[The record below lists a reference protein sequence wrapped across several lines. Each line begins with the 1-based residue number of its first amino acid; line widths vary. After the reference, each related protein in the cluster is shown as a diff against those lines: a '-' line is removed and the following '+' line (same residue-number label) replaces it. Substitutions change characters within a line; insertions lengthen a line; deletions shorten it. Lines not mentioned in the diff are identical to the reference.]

1 MLNWQIV
8 MRRAFSFIILLILIF
23 GSLLGS
29 VFSAQAQEEDETPQ
43 GGISAP
49 AAGEALQGAVPIIGT
64 TAIEGFEAWSL
75 SFAYVDDTTGTW
87 FLIGEGTK
95 PIEQDVIAQWNTSTI
110 TDGTYNLRL
119 ILDLDDGEK
128 LVFVVPNLRIRNYSV
143 VETSTPTLTPTIDP
157 ASASATPTPTS
168 TPIPPTP
175 TPLPTNPIEISNSDF
190 TNSLSRGGITALVLF
205 LIVGL
210 YTSIR
215 RTLR

>member
-1 MLNWQIV
+1 
-8 MRRAFSFIILLILIF
+8 MRRAFSFVILLILIF

-29 VFSAQAQEEDETPQ
+29 FFSAQAQEEDETPQ

-64 TAIEGFEAWSL
+64 TAIGGFEVWIL

-95 PIEQDVIAQWNTSTI
+95 PVEQDVIAQWNTTTI

-128 LVFVVPNLRIRNYSV
+128 IVFVVPNLRIRNYSV

-175 TPLPTNPIEISNSDF
+175 TLLPTNPIEISNTDF